1 MSRGNR
7 RFLLTNFLA
16 QVQGVTLALVRSIL
30 LQSALKRTI
39 GRERLE
45 RRDDALNRRLL
56 ENLGATDL
64 NEKNSKKK

>member
-30 LQSALKRTI
+30 LQSALERTI